1 MFNLLYFAEIYKER
15 IWGGRNLERLFGKK
29 IPKDKNV
36 GESWEL
42 ADLPEDKS
50 VVSVGPT
57 MGKNISQLVK
67 EWGGGLLGHAALDG
81 GQFPLLIKLL
91 DANDIL
97 SVQVHPDYTSADAMG
112 PSVRAKYECWYI
124 MEAEEDAYVYIGF
137 KPGVTPEIVE
147 DAITQGTLATLL
159 VKHRARK
166 GDFFYLPG
174 GTVHAL
180 GSGLVVAEIQTP
192 SDTTFRLYDWNRVDA
207 VTGKARKL
215 HIEESMK
222 CLHFSG
228 PPETPKSMVPPADKQ
243 MEMLVEAPTFTV
255 AKAVRNSGDIIDI
268 KSGDPIAWIVIEG
281 SGEISDGEVKI
292 QLRPGQTLL
301 IPAGCPSPR
310 ASFQSKTLYLE
321 ARLTR

>member
-1 MFNLLYFAEIYKER
+1 MFNLLKFTEIYKER
-15 IWGGRNLERLFGKK
+15 IWGGRNLERLFGKNLP
-29 IPKDKNV
+29 PKANI

-50 VVSVGPT
+50 VVAIGPDA
-57 MGKNISQLVK
+57 GKNISQLVR
-67 EWGGGLLGHAALDG
+67 EWGKGLLGHAELDG

-97 SVQVHPDYTSADAMG
+97 SVQVHPDYASAGEME

-124 MEAEEDAYVYIGF
+124 IDAEEDAYGYIGF
-137 KPGVTPEIVE
+137 KPGVTPDMVE
-147 DAITQGTLATLL
+147 DAIAEGTLATLL
-159 VKHRARK
+159 VKLRARK

-207 VTGKARKL
+207 VTGEPRKL
-215 HIEESMK
+215 HIEESLR

-228 PPETPKSMVPPADKQ
+228 PPEMPRPVTSLPDKQ
-243 MEMLVEAPTFTV
+243 MEMLVEAPTFTA
-255 AKAVRNSGDIIDI
+255 AKALRNAGDVVNV
-268 KSGDPIAWIVIEG
+268 KTGDPIVWIIIEG
-281 SGEISDGEVKI
+281 DGEISDGEVKI
-292 QLRPGQTLL
+292 PLKPGQTLL
-301 IPAGCPSPR
+301 IPAGCPSPQ
-310 ASFQSKTLYLE
+310 AKFFSKTIYLE
-321 ARLTR
+321 ARLTK